1 MSSDSV
7 QNKLERYLLDSE
19 IVSLKQLD
27 VAKKFQRL
35 KQGPLL
41 ILLWQMSFISLKQF
55 GALMDWSGQAS

>member
-41 ILLWQMSFISLKQF
+41 VLLWQMSFISLKQF

>member
-55 GALMDWSGQAS
+55 GALMDWSG